1 MIERP
6 RWMANAACIGV
17 EGALFFPDLVGIN
30 DKRGYAAA
38 RAYCDACEVREKCLE
53 MAMAVEIDHPR
64 RFGMWGGLTP
74 RERRGL
80 QSDRDAKAAR
90 ELQRI
95 RVQPARQGQG
105 TLQSSLLE
113 ALPDPELGAFEGSC

>member
-6 RWMANAACIGV
+6 RWMRRGNCVGV
-17 EGALFFPDLVGIN
+17 AGTVFFPDLVGIS
-30 DKRGYAAA
+30 DKVAFREA
-38 RAYCDACEVREKCLE
+38 RALCETCEVQKECLE
-53 MAMAVEIDHPR
+53 QAMRNELEQPR

-74 RERRGL
+74 KERRGL
-80 QSDRDAKAAR
+80 QSERDAQAAR